1 VTRARVASPSSQL
14 AALVAVLLAVAC
26 AASPSVTASQ
36 GHGFARICLLA
47 EPADSAVAPLAQDAL
62 RADRLPSP
70 QVAAES
76 GTRALLAL
84 RAGVLL
90 RHTALPPPAR
100 C

>member
-1 VTRARVASPSSQL
+1 MTRARIASPTSQL

-26 AASPSVTASQ
+26 AASPSVTAAQ

-47 EPADSAVAPLAQDAL
+47 EPADTAVAAHARDAS

-70 QVAAES
+70 QRAAEP
-76 GTRALLAL
+76 GDHARLAL
-84 RAGVLL
+84 RAGMLL